1 MLIVG
6 QLPDRS
12 DKTAQMGPL
21 IGVEFVTNLVQEFLM
36 LLVFLRMRAMSIL
49 QQGITDALLA

>member
-1 MLIVG
+1 MVV

-12 DKTAQMGPL
+12 DKAAQMGPL
-21 IGVEFVTNLVQEFLM
+21 IGVEFAANLVQAFLT

-49 QQGITDALLA
+49 Q